1 MAILGSIWSGIWRGV
16 GGGSRS
22 CFPALFPQKS
32 CIQLFFH
39 SFPKFLFCLTKK
51 RLEGA
56 LNFNKAYSTVWC
68 GFMDSQHTDKKSLIQ
83 CLNFNESHFP
93 GSCKTLS
100 PVKMSCIFPNPVL
113 YFGQILINSGSP
125 KYPSILGDPGAD
137 SGGKGKSKRAE
148 NMARRKVKNG
158 EKSPWGQCLTRPVP
172 NGRCHSDF

>member
-1 MAILGSIWSGIWRGV
+1 MAILGSIWSGIWR
-16 GGGSRS
+16 GGSRS

-68 GFMDSQHTDKKSLIQ
+68 GFMDSQHTGKKSLIQ

-93 GSCKTLS
+93 GSCKTLF
-100 PVKMSCIFPNPVL
+100 PAKMSCIFPNPVL

-148 NMARRKVKNG
+148 KYGMKKSKERREEPLGTMSYQTSSKR
-158 EKSPWGQCLTRPVP
+158 SLP
-172 NGRCHSDF
+172 F